1 MEMTAS
7 LKIPQES
14 KYGSVKPAI
23 GDAGPSQSVEM
34 SEGFE
39 DAFAGEAIDRP
50 KQEQVKTGMCGISEH
65 FLELNAVT
73 VSARLAV
80 GSFAGDR
87 PTLLCGELA
96 ELRELVFDF
105 LAFVSGA
112 YKSIDRD
119 SRVRLQFSH
128 RILRSR
134 LLWLWARSIGLP
146 CAFRLRQFF
155 QPALPPL
162 YVSTPVPTSHW
173 LILAPEP
180 MSRAAAPK

>member
-1 MEMTAS
+1 
-7 LKIPQES
+7 
-14 KYGSVKPAI
+14 
-23 GDAGPSQSVEM
+23 M

-39 DAFAGEAIDRP
+39 DAFAREAIERP
-50 KQEQVKTGMCGISEH
+50 KQEQVKTAMRGISEH

-80 GSFAGDR
+80 GVFAGDR

-96 ELRELVFDF
+96 ELRKLVFDF

-112 YKSIDRD
+112 HTSVDRD

-134 LLWLWARSIGLP
+134 LLWLGAFALSTARVHDASHRV
-146 CAFRLRQFF
+146 RLDPVRHARQ
-155 QPALPPL
+155 ARWVGNSL
-162 YVSTPVPTSHW
+162 VGSK
-173 LILAPEP
+173 
-180 MSRAAAPK
+180 R